1 MTAVLV
7 ASTDSDRQVVILTV
21 EAGALDEAHVDVM
34 RSSLA
39 VLPDDYGL
47 VVDVTGVDGLGA
59 PLVEELRTLARDASF
74 DGRLLVFVCGDLLLR
89 KELILA
95 DLDAL
100 APVVEALEQAVPL
113 VRPAA

>member
-1 MTAVLV
+1 VSAVLI

-21 EAGALDEAHVDVM
+21 EAGALDDGHVDVM

-39 VLPDDYGL
+39 VLPDEYGL
-47 VVDVTGVDGLGA
+47 VVDVTGVDALGA
-59 PLVEELRTLARDASF
+59 PIVQELRALARDAST

-100 APVVEALEQAVPL
+100 APVVEALEHAVPL